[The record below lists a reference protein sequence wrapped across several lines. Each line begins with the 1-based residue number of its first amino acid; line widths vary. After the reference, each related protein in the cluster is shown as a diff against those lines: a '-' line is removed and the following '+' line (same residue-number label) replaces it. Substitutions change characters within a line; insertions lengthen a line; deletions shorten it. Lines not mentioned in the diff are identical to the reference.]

1 MQSKS
6 FWVFVFTIYTFL
18 LYSQVVVNTLDGKVG
33 GYTEQGINIFKGV
46 PFAAPPI
53 GNYRW
58 KNPQPTV
65 KWKGVKDC
73 TRFSASPIQGEPKPF
88 MCWSEEF
95 IAKPEPLSED
105 CLYLN
110 VWTPANKSST
120 KLPVMVW
127 IYGGGLSSGSANCDI
142 YDGTEMAK
150 QGIVFVSINYR
161 VGIMGFMAHPELSKE
176 SSNKTSGNYGFH
188 DQIAALKWVK
198 NNIAKFNGDPNNV
211 TIAGQSA
218 GAFSVN
224 VLIASQDATDL
235 FHKAIPQSGG
245 ILSNRLTQDK
255 VTSEKQGLQ
264 VMENAK
270 AKSINDLRK
279 MSAAEIYRLSEGN
292 VGRFGITLDNQ
303 FLPLDLMA
311 HFKNGKHNKVPI
323 LTGWV
328 TGDGGLFGESN
339 ITLETYKK
347 EVSDKYKKNNNE
359 YMTLF
364 PANND
369 DDAKKM
375 KSLEALIGFA
385 GLPSHLLASFTPEQ
399 PAYFYQ
405 FGHVPPD
412 KPNFPNYGAFHT
424 SEVPY
429 ALHTLHLWNRP
440 WQQIDKE
447 LETTMSKYWVNFV
460 KTGNPNGENLL
471 KWEPYTKENGHI
483 LLLNDKIKCEAGLFK
498 KQFDFL
504 VKSQTF

>member
-1 MQSKS
+1 MHGKS
-6 FWVFVFTIYTFL
+6 YLTLYFIIYTCL
-18 LYSQVVVNTLDGKVG
+18 IHTQVIVKTLDGKIG
-33 GYTEQGINIFKGV
+33 GYSDQGINIFKGI

-73 TRFSASPIQGEPKPF
+73 TKFSASPIQGEPKPF

-110 VWTPANKSST
+110 VWTPENKGKV
-120 KLPVMVW
+120 KLPVIVW

-161 VGIMGFMAHPELSKE
+161 VGIMGFMAHPELSNE
-176 SSNKTSGNYGFH
+176 SSDKTSGNYGFH

-198 NNIAKFNGDPNNV
+198 NNIEKFNGDPNNV

-224 VLIASQDATDL
+224 VLIATQEATGL
-235 FHKAIPQSGG
+235 FHRAILQSGG
-245 ILSNRLTQDK
+245 ILSNRLAQDMA
-255 VTSEKQGLQ
+255 TSEKQGLQ

-270 AKSINDLRK
+270 VKGIGDLRK
-279 MSAAEIYRLSEGN
+279 MSAAEIQKLSEGN

-303 FLPLDLMA
+303 FLPSDLIA
-311 HFKNGKHNKVPI
+311 HFKNGRHNKVPI

-328 TGDGGLFGESN
+328 TGDGSLFGESN
-339 ITLETYKK
+339 ITLESYKK
-347 EVSDKYKKNNNE
+347 EVLEKYKAKSIE

-369 DDAKKM
+369 TQARKM

-385 GLPSHLLASFTPEQ
+385 GLPSHMLASFTPDK

-429 ALHTLHLWNRP
+429 ALRTLHLWNRP
-440 WQQIDKE
+440 WQKIDRD
-447 LETTMSKYWVNFV
+447 LETTTSRYWVNFV
-460 KTGNPNGENLL
+460 KTGNPNGANLPIW
-471 KWEPYTKENGHI
+471 KPYTKEKGHI
-483 LLLNDKIKCEAGLFK
+483 MLLEDRAECKEGYFK

-504 VKSQTF
+504 ENNQTF